1 MMLVN
6 LDNDLTQSD
15 NSCTKIKQLFAFYT
29 SILDRI
35 ADEFNEHMS
44 FNLQLI
50 DALPESRS

>member
-29 SILDRI
+29 SILDMI

-44 FNLQLI
+44 FNLTVNRCL
-50 DALPESRS
+50 ARV